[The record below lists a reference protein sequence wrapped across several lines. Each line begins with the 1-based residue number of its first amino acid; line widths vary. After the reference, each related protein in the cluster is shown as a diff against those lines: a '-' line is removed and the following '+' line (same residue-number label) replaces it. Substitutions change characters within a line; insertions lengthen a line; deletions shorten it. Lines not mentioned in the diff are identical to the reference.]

1 MEKEK
6 PLPWIALLGS
16 TLTMLTLVFSFAINT
31 TTIKQYIGAFQPLAN
46 FLAVLLLILGIIL
59 IYVGIRKTE

>member
-6 PLPWIALLGS
+6 PLTWIALLGS
-16 TLTMLTLVFSFAINT
+16 TLTMLTLVFYYALNT

-46 FLAVLLLILGIIL
+46 LLVVIPLILGIIL
-59 IYVGIRKTE
+59 IYIGIEKAE